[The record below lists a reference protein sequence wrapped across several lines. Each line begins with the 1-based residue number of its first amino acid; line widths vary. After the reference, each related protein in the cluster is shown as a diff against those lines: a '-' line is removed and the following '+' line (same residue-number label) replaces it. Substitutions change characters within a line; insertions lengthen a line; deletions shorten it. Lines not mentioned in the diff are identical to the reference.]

1 MGGRPRIHGSGDD
14 QEHLGHYK
22 LNLND
27 EQLNQVADILNIER
41 GSEFEQTLLSGQGAE
56 EPADGQELLLTYKG
70 RYVRIRYEGG
80 EPEVI
85 QPGSPAE
92 D

>member
-22 LNLND
+22 LNLSD
-27 EQLNQVADILNIER
+27 EQLHQVAEILNIER
-41 GSEFEQTLLSGQGAE
+41 GSEFDQTLRSGQGTE
-56 EPADGQELLLTYKG
+56 QPEDGQTLMLTYKG

-85 QPGSPAE
+85 QPGSSA
-92 D
+92 

>member
-22 LNLND
+22 LNLSD
-27 EQLNQVADILNIER
+27 EQLNQVADILCIER
-41 GSEFEQTLLSGQGAE
+41 GSDFEQTLLRDQGTE
-56 EPADGQELLLTYKG
+56 KPADDQEFLITYKG
-70 RYVRIRYEGG
+70 RYVRVRYEGG
-80 EPEVI
+80 EPEI
-85 QPGSPAE
+85 IRPGTPTE